1 MIINSVAYSAMIGGA
16 EAPQSMAFEDAANDL
31 NALHSITKIEFNAG
45 WVVDGIRVT
54 YSTEQG
60 LERKVVHG
68 TFKESNIQNQVV
80 AIAGIAAMGLHGHPN
95 GRYDYGD
102 CVQTIRF
109 GITNSKTGK
118 ERYTA
123 NFGAAEQLQNP
134 QEFKWEGRLSC
145 FAGVADNSLVQVGLK
160 GLKFGQITGKVVLAE
175 SIPYGGGRSSKLMGK
190 EYNDLHS
197 FGAELDFW
205 KPIKSIEIWSGQVVD
220 GLLVTYNML
229 DGSTQDVMHGATGG
243 TKTKIDLSRESS
255 LGADAVLT
263 DQTRQIQ
270 RQSALLRLTGSTALH
285 PLLPT
290 GALRFSFEPSGS
302 TILPLTFIALR
313 VPAILASFGI
323 PNQHDFVQET
333 RKDLCV
339 RGPLVGFAGVAN
351 NSANQVGLNTTIF
364 YTVVNVWQGVAPQK
378 GGSSTSVELV
388 VESPPSLLESPLSLA
403 EGPLQHILGGLGH
416 RH

>member
-45 WVVDGIRVT
+45 WVVDGI
-54 YSTEQG
+54 S
-60 LERKVVHG
+60 
-68 TFKESNIQNQVV
+68 
-80 AIAGIAAMGLHGHPN
+80 AAMGLHGHPN

-145 FAGVADNSLVQVGLK
+145 FGGVADNSLVQVGLK
-160 GLKFGQITGKVVLAE
+160 GLKFGQITGKVVLAD

-243 TKTKIDLSRESS
+243 TKTKIDLSPTERIVEVNGIYGVASPT
-255 LGADAVLT
+255 T
-263 DQTRQIQ
+263 DWGTQIQ
-270 RQSALLRLTGSTALH
+270 L
-285 PLLPT
+285 
-290 GALRFSFEPSGS
+290 
-302 TILPLTFIALR
+302 LTFRIYDSATNFYR
-313 VPAILASFGI
+313 TTASFGI

-351 NSANQVGLNTTIF
+351 NSANQGEKHRL
-364 YTVVNVWQGVAPQK
+364 TV
-378 GGSSTSVELV
+378 
-388 VESPPSLLESPLSLA
+388 PSQSA
-403 EGPLQHILGGLGH
+403 DK
-416 RH
+416 

>member
-160 GLKFGQITGKVVLAE
+160 GLKFGQITGKVVWLNLFPMAVAAA
-175 SIPYGGGRSSKLMGK
+175 PSSWEKSTTISTVVL
-190 EYNDLHS
+190 
-197 FGAELDFW
+197 GAELDFW

-243 TKTKIDLSRESS
+243 TKTKIDLSPTERIVEVNGIYGVASPT
-255 LGADAVLT
+255 T
-263 DQTRQIQ
+263 DWGTQIQ
-270 RQSALLRLTGSTALH
+270 L
-285 PLLPT
+285 
-290 GALRFSFEPSGS
+290 
-302 TILPLTFIALR
+302 LTFRIYDSATNFYR
-313 VPAILASFGI
+313 TTASFGI

-339 RGPLVGFAGVAN
+339 RGPLVGFAGVAK
-351 NSANQVGLNTTIF
+351 Q
-364 YTVVNVWQGVAPQK
+364 
-378 GGSSTSVELV
+378 
-388 VESPPSLLESPLSLA
+388 
-403 EGPLQHILGGLGH
+403 
-416 RH
+416 

>member
-243 TKTKIDLSRESS
+243 TKTKIDLSPTERIVEVNGIYGVASPT
-255 LGADAVLT
+255 T
-263 DQTRQIQ
+263 DWGTQIQ
-270 RQSALLRLTGSTALH
+270 L
-285 PLLPT
+285 
-290 GALRFSFEPSGS
+290 
-302 TILPLTFIALR
+302 LTFRIYDSATNFYR
-313 VPAILASFGI
+313 TTASFGI

-351 NSANQVGLNTTIF
+351 NSANQ
-364 YTVVNVWQGVAPQK
+364 VNVWQGVAPQK